1 MKILVANRGEIA
13 IRIIRTCRELGIS
26 SAAIYSEADQ
36 NALHTRYADEAI
48 FIGPTKASESYL
60 NIGIVLKAAE
70 DIGADAIHP
79 GYGFLSENPEFGQA
93 VEKSGRIFIGPRPET
108 MATFGDKLSARRA
121 AREAGLLVLP
131 GPDQPLDD
139 NHPGNPLEDGLSYP
153 VLVKAAAGGGGKGI
167 RLARS
172 EQELK
177 EVVDLARD
185 EARSAFGDGT
195 IYLEPLVQK
204 ARHIEVQIL
213 GDGKGKVLSFG
224 ERECSI
230 QRRHQKLIEE
240 APAPVLSPS
249 ERDCL
254 TAAARE
260 LGTRLNYRSLGTV
273 EFLMDENNQF
283 YFIEVNPRIQVEHP
297 VTEMVTGYDLVREQI
312 LLAITGEINLEQ
324 TDIQIR
330 GAAIEARILA
340 EDPEFDFLPTSGT
353 ISYLKE
359 PGGLGIR
366 VDSALYQGMQ
376 VTADYDSLVSKV
388 IAWGSDRKSAIERLR
403 RGLKEY
409 QISGLKTDLSFLN
422 QILESHPY
430 QSGKITTTFLDDFY
444 PENELPDES
453 LIREAAIAAALHIHQ
468 KRFQGPSPGYQ
479 DENLWRQTAWRE
491 QISSGRKLNRI
502 DSFER

>member
-1 MKILVANRGEIA
+1 MKILIANRGEIA

-26 SAAIYSEADQ
+26 SVAVYSEADQ

-48 FIGPTKASESYL
+48 YIGSTKASDSYL
-60 NIGIVLKAAE
+60 NIGVVLKAAE
-70 DIGADAIHP
+70 EIGAEAIHP
-79 GYGFLSENPEFGQA
+79 GYGFLSENPEFGRA
-93 VEKSGRIFIGPRPET
+93 VEESGRIFIGPRPET

-131 GPDQPLDD
+131 GPDQPLEETQ
-139 NHPGNPLEDGLSYP
+139 PGKRLNDGLSYP

-172 EQELK
+172 ENELR
-177 EVVDLARD
+177 EVVDLARE
-185 EARSAFGDGT
+185 EARAVFGDGT

-224 ERECSI
+224 DRECSI

-240 APAPVLSPS
+240 APAPKLSLS
-249 ERDCL
+249 DRGYI
-254 TAAARE
+254 TRAARV
-260 LGTRLNYRSLGTV
+260 LGRRLNYRSLGTV
-273 EFLMDENNQF
+273 EFLMDENKKF

-297 VTEMVTGYDLVREQI
+297 VTEMVTGFDLVREQI
-312 LLAITGEINLEQ
+312 LLATTGELNIRQ
-324 TDIQIR
+324 SDIQLR

-340 EDPEFDFLPTSGT
+340 EDPEGDFLPTTGC

-359 PGGLGIR
+359 PGGHGIR

-376 VTADYDSLVSKV
+376 VTTDYDSLVSKV
-388 IAWGSDRKSAIERLR
+388 VAWGSDRKSAIERLR

-430 QSGKITTTFLDDFY
+430 QSGKITTSFLDDFF
-444 PENELPDES
+444 PENELPEES
-453 LIREAAIAAALHIHQ
+453 LIRDAAIAAALHIHQ
-468 KRFQGPSPGYQ
+468 KLNQVNAPRTQE
-479 DENLWRQTAWRE
+479 ENLWRQTAWRE
-491 QISSGRKLNRI
+491 QISPGR
-502 DSFER
+502 